1 VDTHLLAVAY
11 RDKETAERALAAVQ
25 SLGREGGLALKD
37 AAIAYRAASGKVQLD
52 QTRQPATGDG
62 LVGGGSV
69 GLLIGLLVGIP
80 VAGAIAGMAG
90 GGGLAA
96 FDRGIPDDRMRRVA
110 EELDAGQA
118 ALFALASKIDWQR
131 VRETLDPL
139 GGELL
144 AAQLDDVAIGG
155 LGAAPSP

>member
-1 VDTHLLAVAY
+1 
-11 RDKETAERALAAVQ
+11 
-25 SLGREGGLALKD
+25 
-37 AAIAYRAASGKVQLD
+37 
-52 QTRQPATGDG
+52 
-62 LVGGGSV
+62 
-69 GLLIGLLVGIP
+69 
-80 VAGAIAGMAG
+80 MAG